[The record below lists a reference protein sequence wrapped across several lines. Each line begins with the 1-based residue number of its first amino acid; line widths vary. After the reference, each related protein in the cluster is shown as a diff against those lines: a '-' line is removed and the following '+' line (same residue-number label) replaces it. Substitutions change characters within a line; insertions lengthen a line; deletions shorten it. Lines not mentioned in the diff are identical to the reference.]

1 MLHIIFRPS
10 VLLRKSIVVSLL
22 CIAGMPVWAQSA
34 PMDLN
39 EIRSKLKAPIL
50 LENMALSEQES
61 LTFLQNS
68 FYVFGLAYAGSAL
81 VIDNPDKSGPLTI
94 GAALAG
100 VGYLW
105 SSWPSPATVQ
115 YSRYLAAG
123 TGADPVPFIR
133 EIQKSY
139 ASQRYVAAA
148 LYALLA
154 AVDRTSVSQDED
166 YVYLYPHDYDRMSKV
181 AFLSMAAYMLLVET
195 PTERMCQR
203 AISGRSPQE
212 SDAVSILVRPH
223 REGLALVVNAGF

>member
-81 VIDNPDKSGPLTI
+81 VIDNPDKSWPLTI

-105 SSWPSPATVQ
+105 SAWPTPATVQ
-115 YSRYLAAG
+115 YNRYLAAG
-123 TGADPVPFIR
+123 ADADPVPFIR

-166 YVYLYPHDYDRMSKV
+166 YVYRYPHDYDRMSKV
-181 AFLSMAAYMLLVET
+181 VFLSMAAYMLLVET
-195 PTERMCQR
+195 PTERMCHR
-203 AISGRSPQE
+203 ALTGMAAKE
-212 SDAVSILVRPH
+212 NEGVSILVRPH
-223 REGLALVVNAGF
+223 RDGMALVVNADF